1 MNIVTYRPPLII
13 QYAFT
18 EAVFCKDLQPPNINE
33 VFVGTKNVSG
43 KMQKKIPK
51 DEKIRAEFSKC

>member
-43 KMQKKIPK
+43 
-51 DEKIRAEFSKC
+51 